1 VRGDTSIAPR
11 VRFDNSCI
19 EHWSIWRD
27 VVIALRT
34 VGVLR
39 RRFLRREA

>member
-1 VRGDTSIAPR
+1 
-11 VRFDNSCI
+11 VRFDNLYI

-27 VVIALRT
+27 VVITLRT
-34 VGVLR
+34 VGVLA